1 MSCHVRQ
8 ILHWGPLVASSLGTR
23 LIFRIK
29 NMSNIGVSLCLGM
42 CHVCHC
48 QSLKDGSEERRK
60 KSQAAVVAGNV
71 AWIAF
76 EVIGAST
83 VLSWRNL
90 RAFAWGNSKANPDF
104 QVPSFSTEYLGCAL
118 SWNASS
124 GLPEEHLLFEHLFHF
139 HDVSMHLGSL
149 NPLMRCH
156 EQR

>member
-1 MSCHVRQ
+1 MFFVTTAMHFVQ
-8 ILHWGPLVASSLGTR
+8 ANVAMYVFFQHDPYAFFATKCWKTMAL
-23 LIFRIK
+23 
-29 NMSNIGVSLCLGM
+29 LCLWLPN
-42 CHVCHC
+42 
-48 QSLKDGSEERRK
+48 QSVRFDH
-60 KSQAAVVAGNV
+60 
-71 AWIAF
+71 F
-76 EVIGAST
+76 FYP
-83 VLSWRNL
+83 L
-90 RAFAWGNSKANPDF
+90 RAFLINDPKKLSFTRFSHNDKKYMGFWVSRRGNSKANPDF